1 MGVKMESYLDS
12 FLAERELFCSV
23 ATLATYRATLG
34 PFVRWLDG
42 RTIDG
47 AAISAY
53 LVSIKRKQAAPDTI
67 HNAWRMI
74 KTFVRWLLE
83 EELLA
88 KNPYTGKGRA
98 KPPKRPRQHRVVYS
112 EAEIVALLACVPPA
126 RKSARIRAAAK
137 NSAQHDHTRSQT
149 LVLLL
154 VDTAMRAGEA
164 AGLTCGQI
172 RRDAVVITGKGGHQ
186 GRVYLRPATRAAL
199 LALASDRTDGDRLFL
214 DWHNRPAT
222 VVALRGGLERLAAR
236 AGVTLPPRPLH
247 AFRHW
252 AARRWKAAGLSEEE
266 VQHLLRHASI
276 ETTRIYTG
284 QETPRLDE
292 RHALASEVDSL
303 LAQARS
309 VG

>member
-1 MGVKMESYLDS
+1 MGVTMDSHLDS
-12 FLAERELFCSV
+12 FLAERELFCSN

-34 PFVRWLDG
+34 PFVRWLAD
-42 RTIDG
+42 RAIDG
-47 AAISAY
+47 ATITGY
-53 LVSIKRKQAAPDTI
+53 LVSLKRKSAAPDTL

-74 KTFVRWLLE
+74 KTFVRWLLD
-83 EELLA
+83 EELLSR
-88 KNPYTGKGRA
+88 NPYTGKGRA
-98 KPPKRPRQHRVVYS
+98 KPPKRPRQCRVVYS

-126 RKSARIRAAAK
+126 RKSARIRQLAK
-137 NSAQHDHTRSQT
+137 NSAQHDHQRAQA

-154 VDTAMRAGEA
+154 VDSAMRAGEA

-172 RRDAVVITGKGGHQ
+172 RRDSVVIVGKGGHQ

-199 LALASDRTDGDRLFL
+199 LALSSDRADGDRLFL
-214 DWHNRPAT
+214 DWHDRPAT

-236 AGVTLPPRPLH
+236 AGVTLPARPLH

-252 AARRWKAAGLSEEE
+252 TARRWKAAGLTEEE
-266 VQHLLRHASI
+266 IQHLLRHASI

-292 RHALASEVDSL
+292 RHALASAVDSL
-303 LAQARS
+303 LSQAR
-309 VG
+309 